1 MMLLAAV
8 AAAVQTAPSAPKAMD
23 AFRPLL
29 GQWRCAG
36 TFANG
41 KPIAAHLAI
50 TADTATGS
58 LMVRHDDLPPNSYHS
73 LELWGPAAEGY
84 RATIA
89 DSFDGVRW
97 LTSSGWQDGALQ
109 WVRREDGHDK
119 EIFRY
124 DHLTA
129 KGFAISWF
137 VVRANGQPVLGD
149 SVTCA
154 AA

>member
-1 MMLLAAV
+1 MMPAAAV
-8 AAAVQTAPSAPKAMD
+8 AAAAPAVSRAEARD
-23 AFRPLL
+23 AFRPLI
-29 GQWRCAG
+29 GQWRCSG
-36 TFANG
+36 SFANG

-50 TADTATGS
+50 TMDKATGS
-58 LMVRHDDLPPNSYHS
+58 LMVRHDDLPPNGYHS
-73 LELWGPAAEGY
+73 VEIWGPAADGY

-89 DSFDGVRW
+89 DSDDGIRW
-97 LTSSGWQDGALQ
+97 LTSGGWQDGALQ
-109 WVRREDGHDK
+109 WVRREDGRDK

-124 DHLTA
+124 DQLTA

-137 VVRANGQPVLGD
+137 VVRANGQRVLGD